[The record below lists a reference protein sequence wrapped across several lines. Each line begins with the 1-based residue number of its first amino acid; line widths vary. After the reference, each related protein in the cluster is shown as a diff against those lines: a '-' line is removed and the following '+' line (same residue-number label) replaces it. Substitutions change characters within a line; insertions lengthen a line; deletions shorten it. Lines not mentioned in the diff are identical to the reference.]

1 MSKITKQDKY
11 EINQRNGFFMWAY
24 NSSINTVQNI
34 QMVKDHK
41 IWVPMYDEVR
51 LRPCPKP
58 PLKNFVLKEVEAA
71 LKEKEE
77 WRLQTILDLEQGII
91 ENSDEIQKVIKRPF

>member
-11 EINQRNGFFMWAY
+11 EINQRNGFYMWAY

-34 QMVKDHK
+34 QLVKDHK

-91 ENSDEIQKVIKRPF
+91 ENSDEI